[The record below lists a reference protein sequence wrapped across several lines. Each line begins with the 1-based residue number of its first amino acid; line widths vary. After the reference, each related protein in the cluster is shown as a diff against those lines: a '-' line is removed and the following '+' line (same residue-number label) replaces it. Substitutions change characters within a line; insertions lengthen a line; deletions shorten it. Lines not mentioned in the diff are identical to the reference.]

1 MHEREEREAKRREGK
16 GAASGSR
23 RKWQTKRDR
32 CSEEVTDDAEK
43 MCSDHL
49 GRASDWGEV
58 ST

>member
-1 MHEREEREAKRREGK
+1 MREKRGKRREGK

-23 RKWQTKRDR
+23 RKWQSKRDR
-32 CSEEVTDDAEK
+32 CTEEVTDDAEK
-43 MCSDHL
+43 MWSDHL